1 MQKGFESFFP
11 NHNPRTFPP
20 RIVICCTLSDLSYL
34 GVFSTGFFFMWDSPA
49 FLPYTMIWY
58 MDFHPHQCFF
68 YNFFCS
74 CLVVFYLG
82 IIFSICQILLA
93 SWIGHLG
100 TLVEVSLIIHV
111 VYVLSFELIL
121 IGKVEKPYNQLK
133 EHLEACLTKY
143 SDLDSAVG
151 PFFLINF
158 CFLQVSD
165 QIIFEDCSMC
175 THLWSGQHDTLSLP
189 LLDGTSSGSRD
200 NSVLSNY
207 YICLFIMFE
216 CENQV
221 EHYGSETLMGIVS
234 ISLLILALS
243 GPCHLFNSVSWV
255 ENLQSRLTQ
264 DPPNLSNISLK
275 VP

>member
-11 NHNPRTFPP
+11 NHTPRTFPP

-68 YNFFCS
+68 TISFAVA
-74 CLVVFYLG
+74 LW
-82 IIFSICQILLA
+82 FS
-93 SWIGHLG
+93 
-100 TLVEVSLIIHV
+100 TLVSSSRFAKSFLRLGLVILEPWLRWARSYMLFH
-111 VYVLSFELIL
+111 VLSFELIL

-158 CFLQVSD
+158 CFLQVSHH
-165 QIIFEDCSMC
+165 IIFEDGSLYIYMIRS
-175 THLWSGQHDTLSLP
+175 TWYSLS
-189 LLDGTSSGSRD
+189 TSPWRD
-200 NSVLSNY
+200 FFK
-207 YICLFIMFE
+207 IE
-216 CENQV
+216 RQ
-221 EHYGSETLMGIVS
+221 
-234 ISLLILALS
+234 
-243 GPCHLFNSVSWV
+243 
-255 ENLQSRLTQ
+255 
-264 DPPNLSNISLK
+264 
-275 VP
+275 